1 MDEAL
6 ENKGFSFSIKFR
18 QVKRPWLL
26 GNRYAEVEKTLTI
39 RHNTLAVLDLISK
52 ECQRLKFDPH
62 AFETK
67 DLKVFAEA
75 RKLVSEHSRTMA
87 KIIAIASMGEE
98 CFVITPHGDYQVREK
113 EIKRLQDQIYVSLG
127 FDELTTIC
135 DKITGHSDLANFIN
149 SIRLMGTIQTN

>member
-6 ENKGFSFSIKFR
+6 ENKGFSFTIKFR
-18 QVKRPWLL
+18 QAKRVWLFWKK
-26 GNRYAEVEKTLTI
+26 YSEVTKTLTI
-39 RHNTLAVLDLISK
+39 RNNTLAVLDLIST
-52 ECQRLKFDPH
+52 ECQRLKFDPK

-75 RKLVSEHSRTMA
+75 RKLVAEHSRTLA
-87 KIIAIASMGEE
+87 KIIAIACLGEN
-98 CFVITPHGDYQVREK
+98 CFIINAGGIYQVQDEK
-113 EIKRLQDQIYVSLG
+113 IKRLQDQIYVSLE